1 MKAPWNNINQARQR
15 KGLTLKEMARQVG
28 VSESAVQ
35 YWKHGKSISLDT
47 LAQLA
52 LVLNTSLDALLG
64 AASQAPASEASH
76 PSKPDSS
83 NISGPAMV
91 RETPPPYGA
100 APPAADL
107 AAIERRLSNLEQI
120 LLAILAE
127 QRRNST
133 ETKGP

>member
-1 MKAPWNNINQARQR
+1 MKAPWENINRARQA
-15 KGLTLKEMARQVG
+15 KGITLKEMAQKVG

-52 LVLNTSLDALLG
+52 LVLNTSLDALLSR
-64 AASQAPASEASH
+64 ASEQAPASEV
-76 PSKPDSS
+76 
-83 NISGPAMV
+83 SGPHSSPSPALL
-91 RETPPPYGA
+91 RETPPPYGTTP
-100 APPAADL
+100 APEIIPRL
-107 AAIERRLSNLEQI
+107 AAIERRMSTIEQLLLS
-120 LLAILAE
+120 ILAE